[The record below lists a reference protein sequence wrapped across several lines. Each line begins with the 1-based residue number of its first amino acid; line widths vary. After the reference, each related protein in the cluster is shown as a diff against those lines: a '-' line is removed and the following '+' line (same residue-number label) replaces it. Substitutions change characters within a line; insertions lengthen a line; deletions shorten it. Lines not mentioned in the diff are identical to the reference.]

1 VLAGNNFL
9 KNAGAGLRKFTS
21 RQDFSVIVI
30 FVLMVI
36 LNAVLQKNFFEHRSM
51 VRNINAY
58 APLVLMAMGQAM
70 VLITG
75 NVDLSCGANLSM
87 QVCILTYVMK
97 AGEPVTGVYA
107 LIICFAAA
115 IAVGLLNGFGVGFL
129 RIQPIV
135 LTFATSY
142 MCLGTALFIRP
153 TPGGQSTAWFR
164 VFYNFGAVD
173 SLPEWLK
180 NFGAYFP
187 PVLFLVILACALWF
201 VISRTRTGRYIYA
214 VGSNREN
221 AYASGIGTVKVQFAA
236 YVVNS
241 VLVFLVAV
249 FFAAQNQ
256 SGDARMGDPM
266 TLRVIASAVIG
277 GVSLSGG
284 QGSVYFAI
292 LGALTLSLVNK
303 AIFFANIPN
312 AYQMLVNGII
322 VIVAISS
329 SAIYS
334 HVGKKMA
341 LRSEG

>member
-1 VLAGNNFL
+1 MTRNNFL
-9 KNAGAGLRKFTS
+9 SSAVGNLKKFAS
-21 RQDFSVIVI
+21 RPDFSVIVI
-30 FVLMVI
+30 FILMVI
-36 LNAVLQKNFFEHRSM
+36 LNAFLQNNFFEHRSM

-97 AGEPVTGVYA
+97 AGEPATGVYA

-153 TPGGQSTAWFR
+153 TPGGQSTNWFR
-164 VFYNFGAVD
+164 VFYNFGSVDAV
-173 SLPEWLK
+173 PEWLK

-187 PVLFLVILACALWF
+187 PVLFLVVLACVLWY

-214 VGSNREN
+214 VGSNRDS
-221 AYASGIGTVKVQFAA
+221 AYASGIGTVKVQIAA
-236 YVVNS
+236 YVINS
-241 VLVFLVAV
+241 ILVFLVAV

-284 QGSVYFAI
+284 QGSVYLAI

-312 AYQMLVNGII
+312 AYQMLVNGLI
-322 VIVAISS
+322 VILAISS

-334 HVGKKMA
+334 HVGKRMA